1 MPIKQIDYY
10 GQFTPTGV
18 DTSTAKRYQALAGLA
33 DQANEL
39 AFNIAAKK
47 RKEQGAK
54 AGLEAGIQAA
64 ETGEPIESKQG
75 ILSSFSI
82 FDQAYNSAMESAYVA
97 SIDQDVREN
106 ISTLAAENPTDF
118 QAFNARANQY
128 VNGVLSGVSEEY
140 QTLVGASID
149 SVLSSAR
156 MQIREAEIAKNIKQ
170 SDEILTNVANL
181 ATQDAMKYAQIGDE
195 ESSLTERAKAFAAID
210 SRVGIGQ
217 LTATAAET
225 IKKNIIVS
233 VSAEQA
239 RGGLQTIIREKGAIN
254 AVSFIQS
261 MQDAGPLEGF
271 TVEQKNALVD
281 TLRSDLSQYIQLQN
295 VKDSEEEENVKAQ
308 QKVTASNLFIGI
320 MNDTTDAGAL
330 QMASMN
336 NQIDFTQLSQLTS
349 VLNSRGKGIDDY
361 GLIRTIQQSMSADPE
376 SAIELIQLNANTR
389 LTGATA
395 TQLYTQA
402 LSATES
408 ESPLQTSQAKRFRN
422 FLQNS
427 VRVVGDFGALDMNA
441 ERRLAQLNVVYD
453 QRILDGEDPAVIAS
467 ELIDVNAILS
477 TSETSLQTVVDSAKE
492 ALRNAPQDK
501 AAQQKVADAR
511 RELDEY
517 RQKKANADAFQRSLD
532 QALKGK

>member
-118 QAFNARANQY
+118 QAFNTRANEY
-128 VNGVLSGVSEEY
+128 VNGVLSGVSAEY
-140 QTLVGASID
+140 QTIVGASID

-156 MQIREAEIAKNIKQ
+156 MQIREAEIAKNIKE

-181 ATQDAMKYAQIGDE
+181 ATQDAMKYAQIGNE
-195 ESSLTERAKAFAAID
+195 EASLAERAKAFAAID

-217 LTATAAET
+217 LTAIAAET
-225 IKKNIIVS
+225 LQKNIIVS

-239 RGGLQTIIREKGAIN
+239 RGGLQRIIREKGAIN

-261 MQDAGPLEGF
+261 MQDAGPLENF
-271 TVEQKNALVD
+271 TVEQKDALID

-295 VKDSEEEENVKAQ
+295 VKDSEEEESVKAK
-308 QKVTASNLFIGI
+308 QKVTASDLFIGL
-320 MNDTTDAGAL
+320 MNGTTDAGAL

-361 GLIRTIQQSMSADPE
+361 GLIRTIQQSMSNDPE

-408 ESPLQTSQAKRFRN
+408 ESPLQTSKAKRFKSYLTN
-422 FLQNS
+422 N
-427 VRVVGDFGALDMNA
+427 VAVVGAGGFMKLD
-441 ERRLAQLNVVYD
+441 EQQRLADLTLVYD
-453 QRILDGEDPAVIAS
+453 QRVLAGEDPAEVARD
-467 ELIDVNAILS
+467 LVDVNDILA
-477 TSETSLQTVVDSAKE
+477 EPIDDI
-492 ALRNAPQDK
+492 P
-501 AAQQKVADAR
+501 AR
-511 RELDEY
+511 REKLLEDRANDIITQSEYETEFNKLDDY
-517 RQKKANADAFQRSLD
+517 QRRLANMKAFEADLNR
-532 QALKGK
+532 ALGIK

>member
-1 MPIKQIDYY
+1 
-10 GQFTPTGV
+10 
-18 DTSTAKRYQALAGLA
+18 
-33 DQANEL
+33 
-39 AFNIAAKK
+39 
-47 RKEQGAK
+47 
-54 AGLEAGIQAA
+54 
-64 ETGEPIESKQG
+64 
-75 ILSSFSI
+75 
-82 FDQAYNSAMESAYVA
+82 
-97 SIDQDVREN
+97 
-106 ISTLAAENPTDF
+106 
-118 QAFNARANQY
+118 
-128 VNGVLSGVSEEY
+128 
-140 QTLVGASID
+140 
-149 SVLSSAR
+149 
-156 MQIREAEIAKNIKQ
+156 
-170 SDEILTNVANL
+170 
-181 ATQDAMKYAQIGDE
+181 
-195 ESSLTERAKAFAAID
+195 
-210 SRVGIGQ
+210 
-217 LTATAAET
+217 
-225 IKKNIIVS
+225 
-233 VSAEQA
+233 
-239 RGGLQTIIREKGAIN
+239 
-254 AVSFIQS
+254 VSFIQS

-308 QKVTASNLFIGI
+308 QKVTASDLFIGI

-427 VRVVGDFGALDMNA
+427 VRVVGAYGALDTDA

-453 QRILDGEDPAVIAS
+453 QRILDGEDPAAIAS
-467 ELIDVNAILS
+467 ELIDVNDVLT
-477 TSETSLQTVVDSAKE
+477 TSETNLQIRVDSAKE

-501 AAQQKVADAR
+501 AAQQRVADAQ